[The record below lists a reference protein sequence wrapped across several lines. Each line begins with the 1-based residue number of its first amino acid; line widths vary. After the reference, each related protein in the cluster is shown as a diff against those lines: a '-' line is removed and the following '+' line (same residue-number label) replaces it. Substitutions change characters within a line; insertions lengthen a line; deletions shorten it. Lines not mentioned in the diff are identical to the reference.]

1 MDMLELQLLN
11 RLNKDKLLHIVVSAT
26 IMVVLN
32 LILPTWVAALTT
44 LSIGISKEIYD
55 KLSGKGSCELMDIV
69 YDCIGILIGI
79 L

>member
-1 MDMLELQLLN
+1 MVMLELQLLN

-32 LILPTWVAALTT
+32 LILPTWVAVLTT
-44 LSIGISKEIYD
+44 LVIGISKEIYD
-55 KLSGKGSCELMDIV
+55 KLSGKGCFEWMDLV
-69 YDCIGILIGI
+69 CDCIGILIGI

>member
-1 MDMLELQLLN
+1 MLELQLLN

-32 LILPTWVAALTT
+32 LILPTWAAVLTT
-44 LSIGISKEIYD
+44 LVIGISKEIYD
-55 KLSGKGSCELMDIV
+55 KLSGKGHPDLMDIIC
-69 YDCIGILIGI
+69 DCIGILIGV